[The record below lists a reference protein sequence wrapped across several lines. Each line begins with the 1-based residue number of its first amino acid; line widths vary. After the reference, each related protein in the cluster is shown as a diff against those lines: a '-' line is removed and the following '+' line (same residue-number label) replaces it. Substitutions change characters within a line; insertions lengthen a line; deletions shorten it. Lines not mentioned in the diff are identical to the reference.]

1 MLKSTLLLVKN
12 QTFNKAR
19 NLDLENLDGFHFKPM
34 NRIGYDGVKVK
45 KMVMINSKFVEKV
58 LKRKIQKRL
67 ELYLRFIIS
76 IIDSDD
82 NDTDITDL
90 RAALNDLTR
99 YKEIVKHK
107 YQHYLDEKYAKLLL
121 QKIELLEQELKN
133 KIIYYQE
140 PEEKEM
146 EEHKRRR

>member
-58 LKRKIQKRL
+58 LKRKIKKRL

-99 YKEIVKHK
+99 YKETIRYK
-107 YQHYLDEKYAKLLL
+107 YQKYLDKKYLSLLL
-121 QKIELLEQELKN
+121 KKIELLEHELKT
-133 KIIYYQE
+133 KIYYYKE
-140 PEEKEM
+140 PDDLIVES
-146 EEHKRRR
+146 HRRR

>member
-1 MLKSTLLLVKN
+1 MKDANFLKSN
-12 QTFNKAR
+12 
-19 NLDLENLDGFHFKPM
+19 
-34 NRIGYDGVKVK
+34 GV
-45 KMVMINSKFVEKV
+45 NVEKS
-58 LKRKIQKRL
+58 L
-67 ELYLRFIIS
+67 ELFGDMETYNETLKTFLEEV
-76 IIDSDD
+76 DEK
-82 NDTDITDL
+82 
-90 RAALNDLTR
+90 LNNITR

-133 KIIYYQE
+133 KVIYYQE